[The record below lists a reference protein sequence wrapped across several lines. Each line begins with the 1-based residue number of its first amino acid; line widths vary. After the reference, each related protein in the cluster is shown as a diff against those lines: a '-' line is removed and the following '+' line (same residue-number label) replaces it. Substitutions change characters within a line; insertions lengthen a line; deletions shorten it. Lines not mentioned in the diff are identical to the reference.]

1 MTTAWGQTLDQ
12 QSSTD
17 TDDRFETSQSTE
29 TKADTENSSTDKS
42 TESASVSSEKNNNDK
57 NNRDPIGSTT
67 DERFIP
73 TEEIS
78 EDLPVS
84 FPVDI

>member
-1 MTTAWGQTLDQ
+1 MTTVWGQTLDQ

-17 TDDRFETSQSTE
+17 TNDKFETSQSTE
-29 TKADTENSSTDKS
+29 TKADTESSSTDKS
-42 TESASVSSEKNNNDK
+42 TESASVSSEKSDSKND
-57 NNRDPIGSTT
+57 RDPIGSTT

-78 EDLPVS
+78 EDLPVP